1 MLNKVILIGNVG
13 RDPEVRY
20 FDNGVAKAQ
29 FSLATTETYKN
40 KEGQRVDQT
49 EWHNVVTWRKSAEF
63 VEKYVKK
70 GDKMYVEG
78 KIKTRSYDDK
88 DGVKK
93 YITEIWADNMQFV
106 GGRKQD
112 DQGASQP
119 AAAQAASPEAKP
131 AAPAYQAPAQEPGDD
146 LPF

>member
-1 MLNKVILIGNVG
+1 MVNKVILIGNVG

-20 FDNGVAKAQ
+20 FDNGLAKAQ

-40 KEGQRVDQT
+40 KEGQKIVQT
-49 EWHNVVTWRKSAEF
+49 EWHTIVMWRKLAEI

-70 GDKMYVEG
+70 GDKLYIEG

-88 DGVKK
+88 EGNKK
-93 YITEIWADNMQFV
+93 YITEILAENMQML
-106 GGRKQD
+106 GSKKTSE
-112 DQGASQP
+112 ASSVTQT
-119 AAAQAASPEAKP
+119 PETKV
-131 AAPAYQAPAQEPGDD
+131 ENTIDNNTEGDD

>member
-1 MLNKVILIGNVG
+1 MVNKVLLIGNVG

-20 FDNGVAKAQ
+20 FDNGLAKAQ

-40 KEGQRVDQT
+40 KEGEKTVQT
-49 EWHNVVTWRKSAEF
+49 EWHTIVMWRKLAEI

-70 GDKMYVEG
+70 GDKIYIEG

-88 DGVKK
+88 EGNKK
-93 YITEIWADNMQFV
+93 YITEILAETMQML
-106 GGRKQD
+106 GSKKTSDG
-112 DQGASQP
+112 STTTP
-119 AAAQAASPEAKP
+119 TTTPS
-131 AAPAYQAPAQEPGDD
+131 AAPSAAPKVDFSADKNTEGDD

>member
-1 MLNKVILIGNVG
+1 MVNKVILIGNVG

-20 FDNGVAKAQ
+20 FDNGLAKAQ

-40 KEGQRVDQT
+40 KEGQKIVQT
-49 EWHNVVTWRKSAEF
+49 EWHTIVMWRKLAEI

-70 GDKMYVEG
+70 GDKLYIEG

-88 DGVKK
+88 EGNKK
-93 YITEIWADNMQFV
+93 YITEILAENMQMLGSKKTSETSSV
-106 GGRKQD
+106 TQT
-112 DQGASQP
+112 
-119 AAAQAASPEAKP
+119 PETKV
-131 AAPAYQAPAQEPGDD
+131 ENTIDNNTEGDD